1 MMGIVEMEETQIK
14 ICGEAISKNIV
25 IIKRL
30 RADHGQET
38 FTRYLPLDPEMVKE
52 VDRNVK
58 EIFDGLGGSSLIK
71 SSGEVYIKPNGVGP
85 QPYVFTR
92 PEVLEAAIRY
102 WFNAGASQVY
112 LLENSSQAA
121 LTRLVFEQTGYAK
134 VCKRTGAK
142 PVYLDEDKTVPYPFA
157 GKGPVSEG
165 DPKGYDLTTFGMPR
179 TVAEK
184 LIEGRDRNLYVS
196 IPKLKTHLMAVV
208 TLGIKNQWGLVPHD
222 DRIADHNYNLHSK
235 LVDVL
240 SLVQPDVTLIEGVE
254 GTIYGHY
261 PPLALAD
268 RCVRP
273 FKILIGGL
281 NVVATD
287 IVGARVLGMEI
298 DDVPHIKI
306 AIERGLGAGVQKQQD
321 IRISGDFDDIRKVDV
336 LSELAKFG
344 GKYPNSLYPAFPN
357 DVVVITGKEMACMEG
372 CLTNSLS
379 GIQLMSLDYG
389 GKGGWTLVVGK
400 GFDNEDIERLTGPV
414 LVDGKCAVKEVG
426 QRLVERLGRR
436 KVYLTTGCNNIT
448 ARTEALCHLMQ
459 VEPIRMGGG
468 ISPIKAIA
476 IIARAK
482 LNGSHARQISAFS
495 RVFKRR

>member
-1 MMGIVEMEETQIK
+1 MKSDGKARSGNTV
-14 ICGEAISKNIV
+14 V
-25 IIKRL
+25 IKRL

-38 FTRYLPLDPEMVKE
+38 FTRYLPLNPEMVKE
-52 VDRNVK
+52 VDRNVR

-71 SSGEVYIKPNGVGP
+71 SSGEVYIKPNGVAH

-92 PEVLEAAIRY
+92 PEVLESAIRY
-102 WFNAGASQVY
+102 WFNAGARKVY
-112 LLENSSQAA
+112 LFENSSQAA
-121 LTRLVFEQTGYAK
+121 LTRFVFEQTGYVK
-134 VCKRTGAK
+134 VCKRAGAK
-142 PVYLDEDKTVPYPFA
+142 PVYLDEDKTVPYLFA
-157 GKGPVSEG
+157 GKGPVSEA

-196 IPKLKTHLMAVV
+196 IPKLKTHVMAVV

-268 RCVRP
+268 KCVRP
-273 FKILIGGL
+273 FKALIGGL

-287 IVGARVLGMEI
+287 IVGAKLLGMEV
-298 DDVPHIKI
+298 DDVPHIKL

-321 IRISGDFDDIRKVDV
+321 IVITGDFDDIQNVD
-336 LSELAKFG
+336 LLNELAGFG
-344 GKYPNSLYPAFPN
+344 GRYPNSLYPTFPD
-357 DVVVITGKEMACMEG
+357 DVAIVTGKEMACTEG
-372 CLTNSLS
+372 CLTDSV
-379 GIQLMSLDYG
+379 GGTQFMSLDYG

-400 GFDNEDIERLTGPV
+400 GFDDDEIERLAGPV
-414 LVDGKCAVKEVG
+414 VVAGGCAVKEVG
-426 QRLVERLGRR
+426 ERLVKRLGRR
-436 KVYLTTGCNNIT
+436 KVYLVTGCNDIT
-448 ARTEALCHLMQ
+448 ARSEALCHLMQ
-459 VEPIRMGGG
+459 VEPVRLAGGMN
-468 ISPIKAIA
+468 PIKVIG
-476 IIARAK
+476 ITIRAK
-482 LNGSHARQISAFS
+482 LNGSHGRQISAFS

>member
-1 MMGIVEMEETQIK
+1 MRTNRDSV
-14 ICGEAISKNIV
+14 SHNSV

-38 FTRYLPLDPEMVKE
+38 FTHYLPLNPEMVRE

-71 SSGEVYIKPNGVGP
+71 SSGEVYIKPNGVAH
-85 QPYVFTR
+85 QPYAFTR

-112 LLENSSQAA
+112 LFENSSQGVM
-121 LTRLVFEQTGYAK
+121 TRWAFELTGYAK
-134 VCKRTGAK
+134 VCKRTGAT
-142 PVYLDEDKTVPYPFA
+142 PVYLDEDRRVPYAFA
-157 GKGPVSEG
+157 GKGPVSED
-165 DPKGYDLTTFGMPR
+165 DPMGYELTTFGMPE
-179 TVAEK
+179 TVADK
-184 LIEGRDRNLYVS
+184 LIEEKDRNLYIS
-196 IPKLKTHLMAVV
+196 IPKLKTHLMTVV
-208 TLGIKNQWGLVPHD
+208 TLAIKNQWGLVPQG

-254 GTIYGHY
+254 GNIYGHY

-268 RCVRP
+268 KCVRP
-273 FKILIGGL
+273 FKVLIGGL

-287 IVGARVLGMEI
+287 IVGAKVLGMEV
-298 DDVPHIKI
+298 DDVPHIKL
-306 AIERGLGAGVQKQQD
+306 AIERGLGGGVEKQQD
-321 IRISGDFDDIRKVDV
+321 IVITGDFDDIQNID
-336 LSELAKFG
+336 LLNELAEFG
-344 GKYPNSLYPAFPN
+344 GRYPNSLYPTFPD
-357 DVVVITGKEMACMEG
+357 DVAIVTGKEMACMEG

-379 GIQLMSLDYG
+379 GIQLMSFDYG

-414 LVDGKCAVKEVG
+414 LVDGKCAVEEVG
-426 QRLVERLGRR
+426 ENLVERLGRR